1 MNFNQDIVWLE
12 TLRKDKDNT
21 QNFLFAD
28 PVRIITC
35 QNPAELNKCFRQME
49 RCRRQGYYLAGFF
62 AYELGYFL
70 EEVLKACCPRQQ
82 YPLLW
87 FGVFEKPLRR
97 RAHLDHN
104 KDAPFYLSAP
114 QMAVNYP
121 QYEKAIH
128 RIEKHIARGETYQIN
143 YTSRYDFNFIGN
155 VLNFYDRLKEN
166 QKVSYSALIN
176 YGDNWIIS
184 LSPEL
189 FFRINARGGIMVKP
203 MKGTAPPDQSAN
215 WLQNDKKNTSENVMI
230 VDLLRND
237 LGRICL
243 PGSVKVKELFT
254 VEKYETLLQMT
265 STVTGKLQPQIK
277 IIDLVKSLFP
287 CGSVTG
293 APKIESMKI
302 ISKLEGKPRNIYTG
316 AIGYFAPEGQ
326 AVFNVAIRTINLQ
339 RQSEHQYQAQM
350 GIGSG
355 IVNDSRPEEEYAE
368 CRLKGQFLI
377 NTIEEFALIE
387 TMLVTDGEIIYLN
400 RHLQRL
406 KKSANYFS
414 IPCFP
419 DKMKIELKKYA
430 IDWTGNIR
438 LRLLLNSSGAI
449 IIQHQSFVPSSGV
462 LQHVTLSRFKTNP
475 DDPFLYHK
483 TNKRSLY
490 DQELK
495 RYGEQGYFDVLF
507 RNQKD
512 EITEGAISNIFIKF
526 CGRWYTPPLSCGLL
540 NGIGRQIMIKK
551 LNAREKILQIKDLK
565 RADQIVL
572 TNSVRGATEVIYQSP
587 QFE

>member
-1 MNFNQDIVWLE
+1 MNFNQEIVWLE

-35 QNPAELNKCFRQME
+35 QNPAELDKCFRQME
-49 RCRRQGYYLAGFF
+49 RARRQGYYLAGFF

-70 EEVLKACCPRQQ
+70 EETLKACCPQQQ

-87 FGVFEKPLRR
+87 FGVFEKPQRR
-97 RAHLDHN
+97 LPDFADN
-104 KDAPFYLSAP
+104 KDAPFCLSAP
-114 QMAVNYP
+114 QMAVNYR

-128 RIEKHIARGETYQIN
+128 RIKKHIARGETYQIN

-176 YGDNWIIS
+176 YGGNWIIS

-189 FFRINARGGIMVKP
+189 FFRINAKCDIMVKP
-203 MKGTAPPDQSAN
+203 MKGTAPPDQSVS

-265 STVTGKLQPQIK
+265 STVTGKLQPRIK

-316 AIGYFAPEGQ
+316 AIGYFAPDGQ
-326 AVFNVAIRTINLQ
+326 AVFNVAIRTIDLQ
-339 RQSEHQYQAQM
+339 RQSDHQYQAQM
-350 GIGSG
+350 GIGGG

-377 NTIEEFALIE
+377 NTIPEFALIE
-387 TMLVTDGEIIYLN
+387 TMLFSDGKIKYLN

-419 DKMKIELKKYA
+419 DKIKIELKKSTT
-430 IDWTGNIR
+430 DWTGNIR
-438 LRLLLNSSGAI
+438 LRVLLNSSGAI
-449 IIQHQSFVPSSGV
+449 SMQNQSYVPGSGV
-462 LQHVTLSRFKTNP
+462 LQRIAISRFKTNP

-483 TNKRSLY
+483 TNNRSLY
-490 DQELK
+490 DQEHK
-495 RYGEQGYFDVLF
+495 RYSKQGYFDVLF

-512 EITEGAISNIFIKF
+512 EITEGAISNIFIKLR
-526 CGRWYTPPLSCGLL
+526 GRWYTPPLSCGLL

-551 LNAREKILQIKDLK
+551 LNAREKILQIKDLE

-572 TNSVRGATEVIYQSP
+572 TNSVRGATEVIYQPP
-587 QFE
+587 QLE